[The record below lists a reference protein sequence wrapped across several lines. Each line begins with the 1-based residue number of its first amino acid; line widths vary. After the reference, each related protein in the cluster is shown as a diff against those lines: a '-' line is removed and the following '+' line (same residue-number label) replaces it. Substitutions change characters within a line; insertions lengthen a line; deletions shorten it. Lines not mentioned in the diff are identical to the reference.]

1 MAVQGLGAGAE
12 APSPP
17 AIALAGVS
25 KAFRVRHGS
34 DQVIQA
40 VDDVSLTVRRGEF
53 LGVVGR
59 NGSGKSTLL
68 NCVAGIYGVDAGGVA
83 VTGRVSPFLELGVGF
98 SPDLSARDN
107 VMISGTILG
116 LSRAQVRERLDSI
129 LAFAELEEFADL
141 PLKNFSSGMK
151 VRLAFSIAIQVD
163 ADVLLFDEVLAVG
176 DAAFRDKC
184 FAEFERMKGE
194 KTIVLVTHSMPMVE
208 RFCDRAILLEGGRV
222 VAEGAPADVA
232 RRYLELNEEPPP
244 RRIVSPRP
252 GRPRSRPTR
261 NRGPARNR
269 GPGPLFRWDAARRF
283 LELSATLAQ
292 STIKLRF
299 AGSRLGVLW
308 SVLRPLL
315 LFGVLYAVFTQVV
328 RFGGR
333 VPHYEVY
340 LLTSIVLW
348 TCFADAT
355 GGAVGSL
362 VARASIL
369 RKLRFPRL
377 AVPLSVVLVALF
389 DLGANLIVL
398 FGFVLA
404 TGVEPRL
411 SWLELVPVIALLG
424 LLATGTAILLS
435 ALFVRRRDVGPIWSV
450 VQRGLFYGSAVL
462 YPVTAFPDSVE
473 RAMLANP
480 VVPLLTQAR
489 HALLGPGTPTAASI
503 GGTALLLVP
512 LAVTAAIVALGLW
525 VFRREDPRLI
535 ENL

>member
-1 MAVQGLGAGAE
+1 MEAISVQEADARPGAPAD
-12 APSPP
+12 P
-17 AIALAGVS
+17 AIALEGVS
-25 KAFRVRHGS
+25 KAFHVRRGS
-34 DQVIQA
+34 DDAIRA
-40 VDDVSLTVRRGEF
+40 VDDVTLTVPRGEF

-68 NCVAGIYGVDAGGVA
+68 KCIAEIYAVDAGTVA
-83 VTGRVSPFLELGVGF
+83 VAGRVSPFLELGGGF

-116 LSRAQVRERLDSI
+116 LSRAQVRARLDSI
-129 LAFAELEEFADL
+129 LAFAELEEFADM
-141 PLKNFSSGMK
+141 PLKSFSSGMK

-176 DAAFRDKC
+176 DASFRDKC
-184 FAEFERMKGE
+184 FAEFERLKGE

-208 RFCDRAILLEGGRV
+208 RFCDRAVLLEGGRM
-222 VAEGAPADVA
+222 VAAGEPEAVA
-232 RRYLELNEEPPP
+232 RRYLELNEAPPP
-244 RRIVSPRP
+244 RRIGSAPVRRDRPRP
-252 GRPRSRPTR
+252 PA
-261 NRGPARNR
+261 PARR
-269 GPGPLFRWDAARRF
+269 RSAREGWEEARRF

-292 STIKLRF
+292 TTIKLRF
-299 AGSRLGVLW
+299 AGSRLGLLW

-315 LFGVLYAVFTQVV
+315 LFGVLYAVFTHVV

-348 TCFADAT
+348 TCFSDAA

-377 AVPLSVVLVALF
+377 AVPFSVVLVALF

-398 FGFVLA
+398 FGFVIA
-404 TGVEPRL
+404 TGVEPHL
-411 SWLELVPVIALLG
+411 GWLELIPVIVLLG
-424 LLATGTAILLS
+424 LLATGAAILLS

-450 VQRGLFYGSAVL
+450 LQRGLFYGSAVL
-462 YPVTAFPDSVE
+462 YPVAAFPDSVE
-473 RAMLANP
+473 RAMVANP
-480 VVPLLTQAR
+480 IVPLLTQAR
-489 HALLGPGTPTAASI
+489 HGLLGQETPTAASI
-503 GGTALLLVP
+503 GGPALLLAP
-512 LAVTAAIVALGLW
+512 LAVTAAILALGLW
-525 VFRREDPRLI
+525 VFRRESPRLT